1 MHNNRFEGFE
11 KDLEFVKW
19 RGEHGYK
26 DGYTIW
32 SKGSFSIRIEYREEV
47 MDYMFCLYFR
57 VYREFKFELDSF
69 HLTFDEA
76 LTRFYE
82 IIGETEDQN

>member
-11 KDLEFVKW
+11 KYLDFVKW
-19 RGEHGYK
+19 GKEHGYK
-26 DGYTIW
+26 DGYTVW

-57 VYREFKFELDSF
+57 VYREFKFKLDSF

-82 IIGETEDQN
+82 IIGETEEI